1 MRKGRK
7 KIRSAKAVYLAK
19 HIDAQRGRFEKEQRV
34 ITIARRARGWSQDT
48 LAKMIYVSVATLSH
62 YENGISPAPWDDLEK
77 VMPELKEMR
86 EKGCMEYCP
95 YPQPCVPTK
104 KCIYRKVGRRAA
116 WQ

>member
-7 KIRSAKAVYLAK
+7 KVRSAKAEYVAK
-19 HIDAQRGRFEKEQRV
+19 HIDAQRVLLEKEQRV
-34 ITIARRARGWSQDT
+34 ITIARVGRGWSQED
-48 LAKMIYVSVATLSH
+48 LAKIIHVTVATLSH

-104 KCIYRKVGRRAA
+104 QCIYRKVGRRAA
-116 WQ
+116 WK